1 MARMTTSTKPKAAKP
16 AAQAPQQH
24 SDRAHALLS
33 ASGANRWLNCTP
45 SARLE
50 DKYGEHKTSV
60 YAEEGTLAHEMSE
73 LYIRHDV
80 LDNITPE
87 EFDAGLERIMAHE
100 LFNSEMLDVVPIYV
114 EYVATE
120 TRAAKEVNPLAT
132 TEIEQVLDLTEYVP
146 ESFGTAD
153 CVIINDDVMEV
164 IDLKYGKGVPVY
176 ATHNKQLML
185 YGLGALRKYDTLFD
199 IKKVKLTIV
208 QPRINN
214 ISTWEISVEDLL
226 DWAVNEL
233 KPAAELAFS
242 GGGELKSGDWCKFC
256 SLKNKCKAL
265 ADEQLKMA
273 KYEFADPEMLTD
285 EEVADVLKRV
295 TPLIEWAN
303 SVHEYALKQALENK
317 KIWPGYKLVE
327 GTSRRKWIDE
337 DKVAEAIFERF
348 PEASE
353 DDIFDMKLKTITNIE
368 KLYGKKVVAEK
379 LSDMIVKPQGKP
391 TLVPAED
398 KRPALGVEDA
408 INDFK

>member
-1 MARMTTSTKPKAAKP
+1 MATTSSTRQPKSKVAP
-16 AAQAPQQH
+16 AQH
-24 SDRAHALLS
+24 SERAHALLS

-50 DKYGEHKTSV
+50 DKYGVHETSV
-60 YAEEGTLAHEMSE
+60 YAKEGTLAHEMSE

-80 LDNITPE
+80 LNNIPAD
-87 EFDAGLERIMAHE
+87 EFDAGLERIMADE
-100 LFNSEMLDVVPIYV
+100 LFDSEMLEVVPIYV
-114 EYVATE
+114 DYVATE
-120 TRAAKEVNPLAT
+120 TRAAQENNPMAI
-132 TEIEQVLDLTEYVP
+132 TEIEQLLDLTEYVP

-153 CVIINDDVMEV
+153 CTIINDDTMEV

-199 IKKVKLTIV
+199 IKTVKLTIV

-226 DWAVNEL
+226 KWAVEEL
-233 KPAAELAFS
+233 KPAAELAFK
-242 GGGELKSGDWCKFC
+242 GAGEIRPGDWCKFC
-256 SLKNKCKAL
+256 SLKNKCRAL
-265 ADEQLKMA
+265 ADKQLELA
-273 KYEFADPEMLTD
+273 KYDFADPELMTD
-285 EEVADVLKRV
+285 EEIADVLTRV
-295 TPLIEWAN
+295 NQLVEWAN
-303 SVHEYALKQALENK
+303 SVREYALKQAIENK

-327 GTSRRKWIDE
+327 GTSRRKWIDDE
-337 DKVAEAIFERF
+337 EKIAEAIFSNF

-353 DDIFDMKLKTITNIE
+353 DEIYSMKLKSISDIE
-368 KLYGKKVVAEK
+368 KLYGKKKVAQA
-379 LSDMIVKPQGKP
+379 LSEVIIKPQGKP
-391 TLVPAED
+391 TLVPIED

>member
-1 MARMTTSTKPKAAKP
+1 MATSSSKQPKSST
-16 AAQAPQQH
+16 APKQH
-24 SDRAHALLS
+24 SDREHALLS
-33 ASGANRWLNCTP
+33 ASGASRWINCTP

-50 DKYGEHKTSV
+50 DKYGVRTTSV
-60 YAEEGTLAHEMSE
+60 YAQEGTLAHEMSE

-80 LDNITPE
+80 LNDISPE
-87 EFDAGLERIMAHE
+87 DFDASLERIMAHE
-100 LFNSEMLDVVPIYV
+100 LFNSEMLEVVPIYV
-114 EYVATE
+114 DYVATE
-120 TRAAKEVNPLAT
+120 TRAAREANPMAT

-199 IKKVKLTIV
+199 IKTVKLTIV

-233 KPAAELAFS
+233 KPAAELAFN
-242 GGGELKSGDWCKFC
+242 GKGELKAGDWCKFC
-256 SLKNKCKAL
+256 SLKNKCKAI
-265 ADEQLKMA
+265 AEKQLELA

-285 EEVADVLKRV
+285 EEVADVLTRV
-295 TPLIEWAN
+295 NQLVEWAN
-303 SVHEYALKQALENK
+303 SVKEYALKQAIEHQ

-327 GTSRRKWIDE
+327 GVSRRKWIDNE
-337 DKVAEAIFERF
+337 QQIVETIFDKF

-353 DDIFDMKLKTITNIE
+353 DEIFDMKLKSISDIE
-368 KLYGKKVVAEK
+368 KLYGKKKVTEA
-379 LSDMIVKPQGKP
+379 LSGVIIKPQGKP
-391 TLVPAED
+391 TLVPAND

-408 INDFK
+408 VQDFK